1 MYRNNCPCW
10 AALISGIHRML
21 IPTKTITKILKKNYY
36 SESDGVQTL
45 AINFYERNSYF
56 PTTSCSRSLACVRT
70 RLQMSMV
77 NTVAALLNTDV
88 KELIKAASIT
98 AIIKPR
104 MPKNKNIALIIQLK
118 TLEIKSTNIKCKS
131 RKNLLELILK

>member
-1 MYRNNCPCW
+1 
-10 AALISGIHRML
+10 
-21 IPTKTITKILKKNYY
+21 
-36 SESDGVQTL
+36 
-45 AINFYERNSYF
+45 
-56 PTTSCSRSLACVRT
+56 
-70 RLQMSMV
+70 MSMV

-88 KELIKAASIT
+88 RELIKAASIT